1 MPNTSNYQPFYVGQ
15 AGSPDTYQEIGAGY
29 APGELGTNGDWNDR
43 SYQRVF
49 LDSGAT
55 SATPAGAVA
64 ANQLA
69 YWKNRST
76 YTVTNDSRFGFLG
89 ATQTAL
95 SQRNNVAGIFRAAIV
110 AGSACFVLQ
119 RGRQINVKEVG
130 SATAGMTLIAST
142 STTAADALGV
152 AINTAPNC
160 LTLGVV
166 YTATAANVCV
176 ADVDIAPIP

>member
-1 MPNTSNYQPFYVGQ
+1 MPNTNDYQPFYIGQ
-15 AGSPDTYQEIGAGY
+15 AASPDTYQEVGAGY
-29 APGELGTNGDWNDR
+29 AAGELGTTGDWNDR

-64 ANQLA
+64 ANELA

-76 YTVTNDSRFGFLG
+76 YTVTNDSRFALFNN
-89 ATQTAL
+89 TA
-95 SQRNNVAGIFRAAIV
+95 SSFRNNVAGVFRAAVV